1 MEHIAKLNR
10 EEGLTILMV
19 CHDMELIQSYA
30 ERVLVLNGGTLLGD
44 GPTRSIM
51 KDRDLLAAGPAA
63 AGPDPRPALRLGKGF
78 EDVFTVGEMA
88 EKLRRI
94 ARKEETI

>member
-1 MEHIAKLNR
+1 
-10 EEGLTILMV
+10 MV

-51 KDRDLLAAGPAA
+51 KDRDLLAAARL
-63 AGPDPRPALRLGKGF
+63 RPAQTLR
-78 EDVFTVGEMA
+78 
-88 EKLRRI
+88 
-94 ARKEETI
+94 